1 MENLALTCKILY
13 DKDILDKM
21 NKLDKQKYHPVCKFD
36 TLFSYFN
43 CVKRFESNIRASI
56 IELIYTDSIYE
67 ELCNNLSWITDE
79 NLFIKFLKP
88 ILIREILKVTNQKYK
103 KWCKYITTTTICS
116 IKGTLKSLFIVSNT
130 GYSKKQLCDAISCVI
145 FGIFCTQDEENNGL
159 FEKIS
164 YIKCDICKKLSNKVI
179 LDDKVICEKC
189 ILTQGIH

>member
-21 NKLDKQKYHPVCKFD
+21 NKLDKQKYHPICKFD

-43 CVKRFESNIRASI
+43 RVKTFESKIRASI
-56 IELIYTDSIYE
+56 IELIHTNNIYE
-67 ELCNNLSWITDE
+67 ELCSHLDWITDE
-79 NLFIKFLKP
+79 NLFIRFFKP
-88 ILIREILKVTNQKYK
+88 ILIREILNVTNQKYK
-103 KWCKYITTTTICS
+103 KWCKHITTTCICS
-116 IKGTLKSLFIVSNT
+116 IKGTLKSLAMISNT
-130 GYSKKQLCDAISCVI
+130 GYSKKQLCDAITCVI
-145 FGIFCTQDEENNGL
+145 FGIFCTQDEENVGL

-179 LDDKVICEKC
+179 LDSKVICEKC